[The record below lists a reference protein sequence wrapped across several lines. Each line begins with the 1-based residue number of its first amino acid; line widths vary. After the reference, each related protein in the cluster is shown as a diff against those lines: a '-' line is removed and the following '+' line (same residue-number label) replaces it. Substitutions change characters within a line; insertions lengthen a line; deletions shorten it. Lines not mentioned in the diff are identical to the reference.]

1 LTIEIR
7 FLKNKNF
14 SEIHA
19 TSLEAF
25 SDYAVNMSNVTDIIL
40 YNRAVKNGISFES
53 SVAAFENDR
62 MVGYTLVGIG
72 PWKNT
77 VSAFDITTGIIKPF
91 RGQGITSR
99 MFDSILEK
107 LVSKGIHKF
116 VLEVL
121 QNNMPAIKA
130 YEKIGFYIVREF
142 DSFQL
147 EFNKKKTFDKN
158 NKDLQIRPVQR
169 DQLSS
174 FQDFLDWPPSWEN
187 NFAAIQRIPDEVV
200 LLSAAYENRPVGL
213 LAYYPALN
221 WMMCLAVD
229 KPMRRTGIA
238 AGLLSSLIE
247 IIKDKVPLV
256 KLVNVLHT
264 DDGTIEFL
272 NRMGFEKYTSQ
283 YEMELE
289 F

>member
-1 LTIEIR
+1 MTIEIR

-14 SEIHA
+14 TEVYS
-19 TSLEAF
+19 TSREAF
-25 SDYAVNMSNVTDIIL
+25 SDYALNMSNLTDKIL
-40 YNRAVKNGISFES
+40 YNRALKNGISFES
-53 SVAAFENDR
+53 SVAAFENDQ

-77 VSAFDITTGIIKPF
+77 VSAYDISTGIIKPF
-91 RGQGITSR
+91 RGQGIANQ
-99 MFDSILEK
+99 MFDFILKK
-107 LVSKGIHKF
+107 LQSKGIHKF

-121 QNNMPAIKA
+121 QNNTPAIKT
-130 YEKIGFYIVREF
+130 YEKVGFYIVREF
-142 DSFQL
+142 DCFQL
-147 EFNKKKTFDKN
+147 EFNKKKTFEKKVKN
-158 NKDLQIRPVQR
+158 LQIQSVQK

-187 NFAAIQRIPDEVV
+187 SFAAIQRIPDEVV
-200 LLSAAYENRPVGL
+200 LLSAAHENRPGGL

-229 KPMRRTGIA
+229 KPIRRSGIA
-238 AGLLSSLIE
+238 TELLSSLIE
-247 IIKDKVPLV
+247 KIQDKVPLI

-264 DDGTIEFL
+264 DDGTIQFIS
-272 NRMGFEKYTSQ
+272 RMGFEKYTSQ